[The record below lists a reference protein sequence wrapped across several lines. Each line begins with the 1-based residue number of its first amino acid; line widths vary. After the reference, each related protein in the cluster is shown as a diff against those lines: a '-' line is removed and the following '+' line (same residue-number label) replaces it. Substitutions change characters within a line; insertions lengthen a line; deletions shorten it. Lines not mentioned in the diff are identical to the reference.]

1 MDFMLKEFPD
11 LSINLESNIEL
22 IVLESDISDLLSKI
36 NSKTNKMDMYALES
50 ILSNVDDI
58 AMEEEIKDMKEANR
72 SFIQKVKDM
81 IAKIKEM
88 ASRAFKAVIN
98 SLKKFATDFN
108 IAITNGLILGDITVP
123 TKTAEKFDYLKKL
136 EPAIDTY
143 YQELMYSLEKVFT
156 KNFNGEDYDNDPS
169 VLNAETSLRDILRK
183 FKGEESKSDGETT
196 ISKDLIKSYVKNCGE
211 FIKKSSIKITKYQT
225 NAYKL
230 FDRMEFDND
239 DNSSERRNAISHSI
253 SSFKY
258 VTNNVIVAAQMLIVE
273 IRRIAIKAIPKKIS
287 DKVSQKKME
296 KEYVKNAQ
304 KNSEGF
310 RLPKN
315 ATALA

>member
-143 YQELMYSLEKVFT
+143 YQKLMYSLEKVFT
-156 KNFNGEDYDNDPS
+156 KNFM
-169 VLNAETSLRDILRK
+169 VR
-183 FKGEESKSDGETT
+183 TT
-196 ISKDLIKSYVKNCGE
+196 IMIHQ
-211 FIKKSSIKITKYQT
+211 F
-225 NAYKL
+225 
-230 FDRMEFDND
+230 
-239 DNSSERRNAISHSI
+239 
-253 SSFKY
+253 
-258 VTNNVIVAAQMLIVE
+258 
-273 IRRIAIKAIPKKIS
+273 
-287 DKVSQKKME
+287 
-296 KEYVKNAQ
+296 
-304 KNSEGF
+304 
-310 RLPKN
+310 
-315 ATALA
+315 